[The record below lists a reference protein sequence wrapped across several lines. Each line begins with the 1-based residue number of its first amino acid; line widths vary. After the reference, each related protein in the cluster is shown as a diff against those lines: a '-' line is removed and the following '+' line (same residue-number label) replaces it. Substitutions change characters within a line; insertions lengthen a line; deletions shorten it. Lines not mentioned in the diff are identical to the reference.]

1 MREKGLGNQVVFEE
15 NMGSYSNIEERF
27 GRVKDKNGRPLKRSY
42 MNQWSIIFRSLLDV
56 MFLGV
61 GGGQGKEKAC

>member
-1 MREKGLGNQVVFEE
+1 
-15 NMGSYSNIEERF
+15 
-27 GRVKDKNGRPLKRSY
+27 

-61 GGGQGKEKAC
+61 GGGGGQGKEKAC